1 VEFALKNF
9 FFALPLLILWGLCIT
24 PLSIHLANRYQIV
37 DHPGER
43 KTHKGIIPRGAGI
56 VIWLGFLIW
65 CLFAAE
71 AHPAVRYIGTGGAM
85 VFLAGYRDDMKSLAP
100 LVRLVIHVGAGLVFL
115 LSVELPAVHLGVCLF
130 WITGMTNAY
139 NLIDGANGLCLLMFI
154 SACLLSSPLGNTTL
168 FFALAGLAGGV
179 LHWNFPSAR
188 TFLGDGGT
196 TLLGYLFSCFF
207 IYTVAPGLG
216 AIRFVELPF
225 FLLLAGGVPGADTL
239 FAIMRR
245 VWGGRSPF
253 SPDRGHIHHILM
265 DRGISPFWT
274 VIILTVFQSIVVG
287 SGVFLFIA
295 RLS

>member
-1 VEFALKNF
+1 M
-9 FFALPLLILWGLCIT
+9 PLLILWGLCIT